1 MGCAS
6 DTCESCICNLDSYC
20 CDTTWDSLC
29 VNAAQDECV
38 EDCGCYAGQSAL
50 EGSPLKH
57 NYPIELM
64 APEAIMNRF
73 FFAVW
78 WGGHMNINVDSAQLA
93 ETVGDLG
100 LPGLSLTVDPH
111 LAPIVTGCTDTGGY
125 ELQLGDVLMKANFEL
140 LGSIQSVTFYASAR
154 VGVTLQL
161 VETDEG
167 LNTIGIEVGEVIEA
181 VAQLVDTSGDSPLL
195 ENIDHQ
201 FIETALSELF
211 ISEYL
216 TGIGASIPTK
226 VIDLSDYVTG
236 LSTGATVAFDPVHLD
251 VLGAAAILGG
261 QIAAVP

>member
-1 MGCAS
+1 
-6 DTCESCICNLDSYC
+6 
-20 CDTTWDSLC
+20 
-29 VNAAQDECV
+29 
-38 EDCGCYAGQSAL
+38 
-50 EGSPLKH
+50 
-57 NYPIELM
+57 M

-93 ETVGDLG
+93 ESVGDLG
-100 LPGLSLTVDPH
+100 LPGLSLAVDPH

-125 ELQLGDVLMKANFEL
+125 ELQLGDVLMKASFVL
-140 LGSIQSVTFYASAR
+140 LGAVQSVTFYASAR

-161 VETDEG
+161 VQTDEG

-195 ENIDHQ
+195 DNIDHT
-201 FIETALSELF
+201 FIEGVLSELF

-216 TGIGASIPTK
+216 TGVGASVPSK
-226 VIDLSDYVTG
+226 VIDLADYVTG
-236 LSTGATVAFDPVHLD
+236 LPSGSNVAFDPVHLE
-251 VLGAAAILGG
+251 VLGAAAVLGG